1 MSMRKVMFLCFV
13 LGFAFAASPA
23 APQSFKSLVN
33 QGNELFQKGDYKK
46 ALDLYHQ
53 AEADEP
59 ENPELY
65 YNIGSA
71 LYKEGKYEEAT
82 DKLQKSFVTQDI
94 KNEAMAHYNQGDV
107 YFKSGDYQNAIKS
120 FQKSLELNPDDVD
133 AKYNL
138 ELARKRLKEQLK
150 PEQNKNNQQK
160 QDQQKQNQ
168 DQQNK
173 QNQDQKQKQEQE
185 QQNQQ
190 DQQKQK
196 KQQQQQQQQANQNE
210 MSKEDAER
218 ILNALKDDEK
228 EVQKDV
234 RRFQG
239 PSSYEGNDW

>member
-1 MSMRKVMFLCFV
+1 MSMRKTMFLFFV

-23 APQSFKSLVN
+23 APQGFKSLVN
-33 QGNELFQKGDYKK
+33 QGNELFKKGDYKK

-53 AEADEP
+53 AEADQP

-82 DKLQKSFVTQDI
+82 DRLQKSFVTQDI
-94 KNEAMAHYNQGDV
+94 KYEAMAHYNLGDV
-107 YFKSGDYQNAIKS
+107 YFKAGDYQNAIKS
-120 FQKSLELNPDDVD
+120 FQKSLELNPDDID

-160 QDQQKQNQ
+160 Q
-168 DQQNK
+168 
-173 QNQDQKQKQEQE
+173 
-185 QQNQQ
+185 NQQ
-190 DQQKQK
+190 DQQKQDQDQQDK
-196 KQQQQQQQQANQNE
+196 NKQDQKQEQQNKQDQQKKNEQKQQQQVSQNE

-218 ILNALKDDEK
+218 ILNALKDDEE

-234 RRFQG
+234 RRLQG
-239 PSSYEGNDW
+239 PSTYEGNDW